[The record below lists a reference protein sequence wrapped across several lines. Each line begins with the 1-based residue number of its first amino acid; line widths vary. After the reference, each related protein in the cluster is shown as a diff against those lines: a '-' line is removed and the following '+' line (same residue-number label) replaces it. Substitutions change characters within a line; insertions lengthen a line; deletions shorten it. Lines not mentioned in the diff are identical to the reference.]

1 MTSTPR
7 ILLKNALGERA
18 REGKVSLARLDVIL
32 LGLLS
37 TSDRTGYDVWKWL
50 EAHGPWVGYSAG
62 TSQIYRQLG
71 KFVEWDWAKPIL
83 DPRDSGPDAK
93 LYRVTDEGRHKLEE
107 WINSPYVPSPRPLD
121 PDFQVRLRFAGG
133 RSPEKALELVR
144 IELEYRKRG
153 EERFDRRFDPV
164 LVPAGASPAEVAW
177 QKEWYLAQQERGHY
191 MVSNLIAWLEA
202 TERRLVALI
211 EARKEQGSS

>member
-1 MTSTPR
+1 M
-7 ILLKNALGERA
+7 LLKDASSERV

-37 TSDRTGYDVWKWL
+37 TGDRTGYDVWKWL
-50 EAHGPWVGYSAG
+50 ERHGPWVGYSAR

-71 KFVEWDWAKPIL
+71 KFVEWEWATQIH

-93 LYRVTDEGRHKLEE
+93 LYRITDEGRRQLEE
-107 WINSPYVPSPRPLD
+107 WIDSPYEPSPRPLD
-121 PDFQVRLRFAGG
+121 PDFQVRLRFSGNK
-133 RSPEKALELVR
+133 SPEKALELVR

-153 EERFDRRFDPV
+153 EEAFDRSFDPV
-164 LVPAGASPAEVAW
+164 LVPADVSPEELRW
-177 QKEWYLAQQERGHY
+177 QKEWHLLQQERGQY

-202 TERRLVALI
+202 TERRLQFLI
-211 EARKEQGSS
+211 EE